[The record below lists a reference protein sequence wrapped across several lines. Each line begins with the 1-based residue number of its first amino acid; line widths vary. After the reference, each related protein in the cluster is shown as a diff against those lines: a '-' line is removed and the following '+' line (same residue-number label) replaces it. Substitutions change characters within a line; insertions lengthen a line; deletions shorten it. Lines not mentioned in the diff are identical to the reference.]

1 MSVNK
6 KMLSF
11 MFCFVPPSLARSFS
25 MIIGHIRNLH
35 SDGREESKGEGGQNE
50 RKAVMVKSA
59 TARD

>member
-1 MSVNK
+1 
-6 KMLSF
+6 